1 LLTAFVAVGVSAQNK
16 PTREV
21 QPNNAATQAVPQID
35 NTLPEYKIAQWTK
48 SVEKRDS
55 VLKSSTTLKDNQ
67 RVDSL
72 KLSAAERDSIILYQ
86 ETMLT
91 ERADYEYLK
100 NRLAALEIY
109 EFLGRR
115 DMAVFTDNKYQNF
128 DENAINLLSS
138 CNQTHYL
145 LIKKIHLVNDSLAKI
160 SEDISDINIQKL
172 VTPLFSIK
180 EVKQKLYEKAEKD
193 LLNADEKMTEIDG
206 MNLSVLST
214 EQQQFYKQTVIKKYR
229 AVYKK
234 IYP

>member
-35 NTLPEYKIAQWTK
+35 NTLPAYKIAQWTK
-48 SVEKRDS
+48 SVEQRDS
-55 VLKSSTTLKDNQ
+55 VLKNNTRLNDKQ
-67 RVDSL
+67 RVNL
-72 KLSAAERDSIILYQ
+72 LELSAAERDSIILYQ

-91 ERADYEYLK
+91 ERADYEHLK

-109 EFLGRR
+109 EFLGKRSV
-115 DMAVFTDNKYQNF
+115 DVFTADVPTAN
-128 DENAINLLSS
+128 IPLSACS
-138 CNQTHYL
+138 QTQL
-145 LIKKIHLVNDSLAKI
+145 SLIKKIRSVNDDLTKI
-160 SEDISDINIQKL
+160 SNDISDANIQKL
-172 VTPLFSIK
+172 VTPLFSIQ

-206 MNLSVLST
+206 MDLSVLST
-214 EQQQFYKQTVIKKYR
+214 EQQQFYKQTVINKYR
-229 AVYKK
+229 TVYKK